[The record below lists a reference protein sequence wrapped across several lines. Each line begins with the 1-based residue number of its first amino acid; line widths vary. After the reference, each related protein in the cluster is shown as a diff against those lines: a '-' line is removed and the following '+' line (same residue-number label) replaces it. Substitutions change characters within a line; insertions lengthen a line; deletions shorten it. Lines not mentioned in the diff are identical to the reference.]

1 MTRRAVEILKTAQQA
16 LAANQQLRVAYF
28 VKQMNTYKLT
38 IQQFFGKLK
47 ILKKHWYRNILDKA
61 YAPTNYS
68 IERKDWI
75 MYITF
80 LVGNGFD
87 IASGLDTS
95 YAAFY
100 NWYCNQP
107 NTSPSVGELKKI

>member
-47 ILKKHWYRNILDKA
+47 ILKKH
-61 YAPTNYS
+61 
-68 IERKDWI
+68 
-75 MYITF
+75 
-80 LVGNGFD
+80 
-87 IASGLDTS
+87 
-95 YAAFY
+95 
-100 NWYCNQP
+100 
-107 NTSPSVGELKKI
+107 